1 MVAILTLAA
10 TLLIGCLA
18 LLAQG
23 ARKSRGAEITLIVT
37 LFALSLIVALVGAVV
52 GVGLLVVA
60 GGGNVSSSQSVVF
73 GAVGVAAVLAG
84 VAGIGLCVTPLLK
97 ITGRRPESGFWGDP
111 PVYLAL
117 WLFVVVLANNVVSFL
132 IFASEPDVSTLFPG
146 GRLSVGEIATSQ
158 LPFVILAAMGV
169 GIGVRRGAR
178 ETIRR
183 LGYGSISLKQVGVV
197 VVFVGAAFAL
207 SAAAD
212 SLFSALQPGLSRT
225 VGDLYESL
233 FDPSSLSP
241 LAAVMFSLLI
251 GLGAALGEETLF
263 RGAVQPVFGIV
274 PTSILFA
281 SMHIQYGPS
290 VLLVFIF
297 LLSIGL
303 GLLRRR
309 FNTTASFI
317 AHAGYNTIGILL
329 AYFLGF

>member
-18 LLAQG
+18 LLAQA
-23 ARKSRGAEITLIVT
+23 ARKSRGAEITLIVA
-37 LFALSLIVALVGAVV
+37 LLALSLIVALVGAVV
-52 GVGLLVVA
+52 GVGLLAMA
-60 GGGNVSSSQSVVF
+60 GGGDVSVSQKFAF

-84 VAGIGLCVTPLLK
+84 VVGIALCVTPLMK
-97 ITGRRPESGFWGDP
+97 ITGRRPERGFWDDP
-111 PVYLAL
+111 PVCLAL

-146 GRLSVGEIATSQ
+146 GRLSIGEVATSQ

-183 LGYGSISLKQVGVV
+183 LGYGPISLKQLGVV
-197 VVFVGAAFAL
+197 AVFVGVAFAL
-207 SAAAD
+207 SAGAD
-212 SLFSALQPGLSRT
+212 SLFSALQPGLHQT
-225 VGDLYESL
+225 VGDLYKSL
-233 FDPSSLSP
+233 FDPSGLGP
-241 LAAVMFSLLI
+241 AAAVLFSLLI

-263 RGAVQPVFGIV
+263 RGAVQPVFGIF
-274 PTSILFA
+274 PTSVLFA

-317 AHAGYNTIGILL
+317 AHAGYNTLGILL
-329 AYFLGF
+329 SYFLGF